1 MFGLVAVHGSL
12 GFAARGRL
20 IADADSDAAAVA
32 DFPTEPA
39 TLVICAPASSILVLS
54 LAYLTVPSRA
64 ANAYEIVV
72 ANRTIVSPRAH
83 SLIPLTIVRVG
94 VLPHVSAG
102 PASLRTVWWWCDFER
117 RAK

>member
-1 MFGLVAVHGSL
+1 MHGSL

-54 LAYLTVPSRA
+54 LAYLTVPSRG
-64 ANAYEIVV
+64 ANAIRARSGEPDDRQPARSQSHPPY
-72 ANRTIVSPRAH
+72 NR
-83 SLIPLTIVRVG
+83 
-94 VLPHVSAG
+94 
-102 PASLRTVWWWCDFER
+102 
-117 RAK
+117 

>member
-39 TLVICAPASSILVLS
+39 TLVMRARLVDS
-54 LAYLTVPSRA
+54 GA
-64 ANAYEIVV
+64 
-72 ANRTIVSPRAH
+72 
-83 SLIPLTIVRVG
+83 
-94 VLPHVSAG
+94 
-102 PASLRTVWWWCDFER
+102 
-117 RAK
+117 